1 MSTLTTS
8 TLPKEERNGAKFYE
22 HTIYLTVFNRYLK
35 LLAQYKGRQLQ
46 VVWDYKYIVPMEDRV
61 DEPGTEIMSRTI
73 KCPGLKWKSVKSII
87 EALEIAKHGKRRP
100 SSPNIEDE
108 RIRLN
113 PTDHHDG

>member
-46 VVWDYKYIVPMEDRV
+46 VVWDYKYIVPMEDRF
-61 DEPGTEIMSRTI
+61 DEPDTELMSRTI
-73 KCPGLKWKSVKSII
+73 VKCLDLKWKSVKSTI
-87 EALEIAKHGKRRP
+87 EALEIAKHGRRRP
-100 SSPNIEDE
+100 PLPNIEDP
-108 RIRLN
+108 I
-113 PTDHHDG
+113 DH